1 MPDSDPSFP
10 TAGDP
15 RARSIAAWLAG
26 VRRTAKGLLLVQRLG
41 WIIAGVI
48 AALVIG
54 GVLDYFL
61 RAPSWLR
68 GIGLLGALATL
79 AVVLWRRVLP
89 AVRFAP
95 SLTEI
100 ALRVESSQPGAG
112 APGVLASGLEL
123 GEVGSTRPESVLAEP
138 VVARAAELTTRLRPT
153 DVFRPAGAI
162 KAGGVALVGVLAV
175 LALFAAQP
183 RLSAI
188 GFSRMALPWAGAEWP
203 KRTQIAD
210 ATGLSHH
217 PLGSALPLRA
227 ALLRSDRGP
236 ENTGVYAVYRLVGP
250 AGGGPE
256 RRVIL
261 KDQPTQAT
269 ISTPDGEAR
278 GTLFE
283 RLIEPTGLTPDL
295 SAARANAPAATML
308 EYWLETADDRT
319 PSVQIALVDPPS
331 VVKSTLRVELP
342 GYAATLLGSTPGVQA
357 PLDLGPGGDE
367 RAAPAPI
374 LTGSRVAMT
383 IELNK
388 PVPPP
393 PASTSAAAR
402 ESWLAST
409 LGPDMAALFTTEPP
423 ALLDA
428 PAGGKSWTLSWTHTR
443 AVRLAVKPVD
453 EYGIGPGEESVYRFD
468 LLTDN
473 PPTAAVTTPTEDRS
487 VLPTAVVALAGEG
500 RDDVG
505 LSHVSLERQI
515 ARRAKASESPA
526 AEPADE
532 RVEIIRE
539 TVAAAGPEAGGVKR
553 LTASTQLDLSTLEL
567 KPGDEVWITALAAD
581 AFELAG
587 QRHPPA
593 RSSVR
598 KLRIMSR
605 DQLVEQIWGELSGVR
620 RNAIRIDQDQ
630 AEAQNSAAQPGEE
643 SGKRSERAQAQLT
656 ERLARQGEA
665 VKRLRQRVDENGLP
679 DASVN
684 QVLRD
689 AEAALQRAGQQSA
702 KASEKLGES
711 ARAQAQEAAP
721 KDAGAAE
728 RQEGQQG
735 QQGVRDELT
744 NLIDLLDQGQDTFAS
759 KRSLER
765 LLEQQKS
772 LRDRTEQT
780 GKTTTGKPAES
791 LSEGE
796 KAALEKIAEDQR
808 ALAEQLRD
816 TLSKVQ
822 EREEKLRKNDPAAAQ
837 ALAQAAQQTKRDQ
850 TPEKMDQAASQAQQ
864 NQPSNARQQQT
875 AAIESLEQALKKLDQ
890 AQNNKDEVLSR
901 FLASLIESIQGL
913 VAQQKAELA
922 ELKAREATADFKGL
936 DAGMATLHRNTLG
949 VLDEANDA
957 PREVAPVAKLI
968 ARAADAQAQAVTLLR
983 AAPVVEDEVAK
994 QENESLDRL
1003 NEALTRAQDQ
1013 QRQARNRQAQQKR
1026 TELRAKYEEALKQQ
1040 LALKD
1045 NVDGLAQQEPSRR
1058 TRAAARIAGEEQQ
1071 ALLKTLEDLR
1081 ESTKE
1086 IAEAKVFDYA
1096 HTRLK
1101 DLMTAAST
1109 GLVAGEAS
1117 PAVLR
1122 QQTSAARVLRSL
1134 VEALDDRK
1142 KPDDPFRKGEQQGQG
1157 GGSGQQ
1163 PQPLVPPAAEIVL
1176 LKAMQQ
1182 EAAELTR
1189 AAAEGKSADPAALKD
1204 AAKLQT
1210 DLSTQGQGLLE
1221 RLSKEA
1227 EEGGPMPTPEIK
1239 PGEVKPEPAKPGAPE
1254 EGAAE

>member
-1 MPDSDPSFP
+1 MPDPDASPATTS
-10 TAGDP
+10 DP
-15 RARSIAAWLAG
+15 RASTIAAWLAG

-41 WIIAGVI
+41 WIVAGVV
-48 AALVIG
+48 AAVVIG

-61 RAPSWLR
+61 RAPVWLR
-68 GIGLLGALATL
+68 SIGLLGALAVL
-79 AVVLWRRVLP
+79 ALALWRRVLP
-89 AVRFAP
+89 ALRFRP

-100 ALRVESSQPGAG
+100 ALRVESSQAGAG

-123 GEVGSTRPESVLAEP
+123 GELGSTRPESVLAEP
-138 VVARAAELTTRLRPT
+138 VIAKAAALTTRLKPT
-153 DVFRPAGAI
+153 EVFRPGAALR
-162 KAGGVALVGVLAV
+162 AGGVALLGVLAA
-175 LALFAAQP
+175 LALSAAQP

-188 GFSRMALPWAGAEWP
+188 GLSRMLAPWAGAEWP

-210 ATGLSHH
+210 ATGLRHH

-227 ALLRSDRGP
+227 ALIRSDRP
-236 ENTGVYAVYRLVGP
+236 AESTSVSAVYRLIGP
-250 AGGGPE
+250 AGAGTQ

-261 KDQPTQAT
+261 KDQPTQASV
-269 ISTPDGEAR
+269 STPDGDAR

-283 RLIEPTGLTPDL
+283 RLIEPTGLTPD
-295 SAARANAPAATML
+295 SPTGRATAAAPMQL
-308 EYWLETADDRT
+308 EYSFETADDRT
-319 PSVQIALVDPPS
+319 EPIRIALVDPPS
-331 VVKSTLRVELP
+331 ILKSTLRVELP
-342 GYAATLLGSTPGVQA
+342 GYAATLLGAAPGVQA

-374 LTGSRVAMT
+374 LTGSRVALS

-393 PASTSAAAR
+393 PALPAGPAR
-402 ESWLAST
+402 DAWLAAT
-409 LGPDMAALFTTEPP
+409 LGPDMAALFTGDSP
-423 ALLDA
+423 ATLDA
-428 PAGGKSWTLSWTHTR
+428 PAGAKSWTLSWTHTR
-443 AVRLAVKPVD
+443 AVRLALKPVD

-505 LSHVSLERQI
+505 LSHVALERQI
-515 ARRAKASESPA
+515 ARRGKGSESPA
-526 AEPADE
+526 AEPVDE
-532 RVEIIRE
+532 RVEIVRE
-539 TVAAAGPEAGGVKR
+539 SAGPTVDAQTGAVKR
-553 LTASTQLDLSTLEL
+553 LTTTASLDLSTLEV

-587 QRHPPA
+587 QRHQPV
-593 RSSVR
+593 RSTVR

-620 RNAIRIDQDQ
+620 RSAIRIDQDQ
-630 AEAQNSAAQPGEE
+630 AEAQKSGAQPGEE
-643 SGKRSERAQAQLT
+643 AAKRSERAQAQLT

-665 VKRLRQRVDENGLP
+665 VKRLRKRVDENSLA

-689 AEAALQRAGQQSA
+689 AEAALQKAGQQSA
-702 KASEKLGES
+702 KASEKMGES
-711 ARAQAQEAAP
+711 ARAQAQESAP

-728 RQEGQQG
+728 RQEAQQG

-744 NLIDLLDQGQDTFAS
+744 NLIDLLDQGEDTFAS

-765 LLEQQKS
+765 LLEQQRA
-772 LRDRTEQT
+772 LRDRTEQA

-791 LSEGE
+791 LNAEE
-796 KAALEKIAEDQR
+796 KAALDKIAEDQR

-816 TLSKVQ
+816 TLAKVQ

-837 ALAQAAQQTKRDQ
+837 ALAQAAQQAKRDQ
-850 TPEKMDQAASQAQQ
+850 TPEKMEQAADQAQQ

-913 VAQQKAELA
+913 VAQQTAELE
-922 ELKAREATADFKGL
+922 ELKKREATADFKGL
-936 DAGMATLHRNTLG
+936 DVGMATLHRNTLG

-957 PREVAPVAKLI
+957 PREIAPVAKLI
-968 ARAADAQAQAVTLLR
+968 ARAADAQVQAITLLR
-983 AAPVVEDEVAK
+983 ATPVVEDEVAK
-994 QENESLDRL
+994 AENESLDRL
-1003 NEALTRAQDQ
+1003 NEALAKAQDQ
-1013 QRQARNRQAQQKR
+1013 QRQAQNRQAEKKR
-1026 TELRAKYEEALKQQ
+1026 TELKAKYEEALKQQ
-1040 LALKD
+1040 LSIKD
-1045 NVDGLAQQEPSRR
+1045 NVEGLAQQEASRR
-1058 TRAAARIAGEEQQ
+1058 TRAAARLAGEEQQ
-1071 ALLKTLEDLR
+1071 ALLTTLEDLR

-1096 HTRLK
+1096 HSRLK
-1101 DLMTAAST
+1101 DLMTAAGT
-1109 GLVAGEAS
+1109 KLIEGEAS
-1117 PAVLR
+1117 AAVVR

-1163 PQPLVPPAAEIVL
+1163 AQPLVPPAAEIVL

-1189 AAAEGKSADPAALKD
+1189 AAADGKAADPAALKD
-1204 AAKLQT
+1204 AAKLQSE
-1210 DLSTQGQGLLE
+1210 LSTQGQGLLE

-1227 EEGGPMPTPEIK
+1227 EDGGKMPTPEIK
-1239 PGEVKPEPAKPGAPE
+1239 PAEPAKGEPEKEGGA
-1254 EGAAE
+1254 G